1 MATKPRNTVTIN
13 PLGPA
18 TERQKALMVT
28 LNIPFE
34 PDCTKQEA
42 ETLLEASK
50 PWGPKPQGDN
60 KPAKR
65 RAIYRARHVRG
76 YLTRAELAAN
86 IGKIT
91 EEVRDQLMGR
101 FVDEAGQAYE
111 ALSLARDDP
120 DPKVRGEA
128 LKAAIHHLDRVMGR
142 MTQDV
147 ELKGGI
153 TVNLVSKIP
162 RPEAKD
168 NGNDS

>member
-1 MATKPRNTVTIN
+1 
-13 PLGPA
+13 
-18 TERQKALMVT
+18 
-28 LNIPFE
+28 
-34 PDCTKQEA
+34 
-42 ETLLEASK
+42 
-50 PWGPKPQGDN
+50 
-60 KPAKR
+60 
-65 RAIYRARHVRG
+65 
-76 YLTRAELAAN
+76 
-86 IGKIT
+86 
-91 EEVRDQLMGR
+91 MGR

-153 TVNLVSKIP
+153 TLNLVSKIP

>member
-18 TERQKALMVT
+18 TERQKALMEA
-28 LNIPFE
+28 LSIPFA
-34 PDCTKQEA
+34 PSCTKKEA

-86 IGKIT
+86 IAKIT
-91 EEVRDQLMGR
+91 EEVRTQLLGD
-101 FVDEAGQAYE
+101 FLEDA
-111 ALSLARDDP
+111 
-120 DPKVRGEA
+120 PKFYNA
-128 LKAAIHHLDRVMGR
+128 LKRLRDFKEPDFRAVAYGLDRIMGKLKE
-142 MTQDV
+142 QLEHGGKV
-147 ELKGGI
+147 EL
-153 TVNLVSKIP
+153 TVKYDSAIP
-162 RPEAKD
+162 
-168 NGNDS
+168 NGPPSDSAR